1 MITFKQ
7 YITEEL
13 TPKIHYNI
21 GVEKMKAITKNSV
34 AGEARFVVDQ
44 KGRLHGADANDFCHD
59 DFCSDRQIMGM
70 MTYKNNTYKFG
81 GVNMRHSSAVHPKD
95 WEHPITNKF
104 EKAGIHSSKYN
115 DLFTESEYEDI
126 LSNQRQKEGLQAAL
140 KDPETNKIYVGKS
153 HQDAYNSAP
162 PDAQKRLYSYI
173 DMRTKNFSRTSIAGF
188 VNDKGRWQTRRET
201 EKSHGADHAE
211 GLKALGHIKEM
222 ILESFAQ
229 EKIHKN
235 PSLESLKNIVAGA
248 GNKYRFITTKKGDL

>member
-7 YITEEL
+7 YI
-13 TPKIHYNI
+13 
-21 GVEKMKAITKNSV
+21 
-34 AGEARFVVDQ
+34 
-44 KGRLHGADANDFCHD
+44 
-59 DFCSDRQIMGM
+59 
-70 MTYKNNTYKFG
+70 
-81 GVNMRHSSAVHPKD
+81 
-95 WEHPITNKF
+95 
-104 EKAGIHSSKYN
+104 
-115 DLFTESEYEDI
+115 TESEYEDI

-235 PSLESLKNIVAGA
+235 PTVAQMMNLAKNNVEGVAKFTSDAHDQYACDATFFHHHNMVDKGK
-248 GNKYRFITTKKGDL
+248 KYFG